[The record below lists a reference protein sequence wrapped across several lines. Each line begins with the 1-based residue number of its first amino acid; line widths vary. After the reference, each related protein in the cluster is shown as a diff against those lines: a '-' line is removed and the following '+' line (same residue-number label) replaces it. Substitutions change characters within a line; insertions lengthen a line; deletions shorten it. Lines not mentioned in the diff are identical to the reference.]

1 VVSVVWEG
9 DVVIEAEWL
18 GGPND
23 GDVLAL
29 PDDTHEVPTLHPGK
43 PFDWVK
49 ENTEFAM
56 TEIEVRS
63 HRVVFWHGKWRIVW

>member
-1 VVSVVWEG
+1 MVSVVREG

-49 ENTEFAM
+49 ENDALKEM
-56 TEIEVRS
+56 ELVVRA
-63 HRVVFWHGKWRIVW
+63 HQVVRQRGKWYIVW